1 MLQVHD
7 TGTPRKVWLAAALA
21 AGTSVVLLGE
31 PLSALDAATA
41 FIVASHESLGAAA
54 ERAARLDLV

>member
-1 MLQVHD
+1 MLQVHA
-7 TGTPRKVWLAAALA
+7 TGTQRKVWLA

-31 PLSALDAATA
+31 PLSALDASTA
-41 FIVASHESLGAAA
+41 FIVASHVSLGAAA